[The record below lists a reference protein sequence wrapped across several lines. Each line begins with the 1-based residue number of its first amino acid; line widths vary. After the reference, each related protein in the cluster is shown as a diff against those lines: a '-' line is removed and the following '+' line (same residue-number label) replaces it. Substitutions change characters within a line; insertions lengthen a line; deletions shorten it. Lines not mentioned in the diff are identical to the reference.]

1 MKKIYL
7 ILFLI
12 ISIFMISSCGKNSE
26 NVLECSFDSNIDL
39 YNNSTIIK
47 LNNSK
52 LLINQKFTIKNEYKD
67 LLNIETLF
75 DSIYSSYSS
84 LLDKGIEIKSNKN
97 NLSFDINMNID
108 ISKID
113 NEVKNNIINY
123 FNIDVNK
130 NMNEIKKSLEIDG
143 YICK

>member
-97 NLSFDINMNID
+97 NLSFDIKMNID

-113 NEVKNNIINY
+113 NEAKNNIINY